1 MNISA
6 YNQALNQAMPWT
18 AHLYDLGEDL
28 PSDGEPETNEDKLQ
42 RTVDTETEFG
52 EVVISDKKGSTIL

>member
-1 MNISA
+1 MNIST

-18 AHLYDLGEDL
+18 AKLFDLEEFL

-42 RTVDTETEFG
+42 RMVDTETEFG
-52 EVVISDKKGSTIL
+52 EVKVSDNKGSTIL